1 MSNKIYDMKFKK
13 VFQLL
18 IDKAEKKGKTR
29 QDVIILTNWLTGYS
43 SIQIEQFFNSDISYG
58 DFFNGACNFN
68 DNCKNT
74 TGKTSAMWLGSLG
87 TIQDVPISF
96 V

>member
-58 DFFNGACNFN
+58 DFLMVHVILMTIA
-68 DNCKNT
+68 KILQE
-74 TGKTSAMWLGSLG
+74 KYAML
-87 TIQDVPISF
+87 ISHLLRMKQ
-96 V
+96 

>member
-29 QDVIILTNWLTGYS
+29 QDVIILTNWLT
-43 SIQIEQFFNSDISYG
+43 
-58 DFFNGACNFN
+58 
-68 DNCKNT
+68 
-74 TGKTSAMWLGSLG
+74 
-87 TIQDVPISF
+87 
-96 V
+96 

>member
-29 QDVIILTNWLTGYS
+29 QDVIVLTNWLTGYS

-58 DFFNGACNFN
+58 DFLMVHVILMTIA
-68 DNCKNT
+68 KILQE
-74 TGKTSAMWLGSLG
+74 KYAMLISLLLRMK
-87 TIQDVPISF
+87 
-96 V
+96 